1 MAQRGRPRARGS
13 DEPRRYAYREGKKTV
28 SATVTVE
35 KWKTLRHVV
44 TETQRTANDLLDE
57 AITLLAEKYGQQPK
71 QRTGRKGR
79 RGNPSP

>member
-1 MAQRGRPRARGS
+1 LTRP
-13 DEPRRYAYREGKKTV
+13 DRENQKFVGGY
-28 SATVTVE
+28 VTVE
-35 KWKTLRHVV
+35 KWKTLRHLV
-44 TETQRTANDLLDE
+44 TDTQRTANELIDE